1 MHSAPIISR
10 NVNYTVSILYILFYI
25 DIQND
30 SYSFFLIVM
39 DVLQI
44 DLGLGLPGIFQ
55 VPGVGFND
63 VVIETPFHNMC
74 AALEQEEC
82 LGSLHFFLV
91 GRLHAPCFFLEMP
104 WVVHHV
110 FSQVH
115 WFNFTCHRNT
125 WPRALGESTRRI
137 CHSPSA
143 MVSEPIIG
151 LPWEL

>member
-1 MHSAPIISR
+1 MIQ
-10 NVNYTVSILYILFYI
+10 YLYCIFYI

-39 DVLQI
+39 DVLQII

-82 LGSLHFFLV
+82 LGSCQFFL
-91 GRLHAPCFFLEMP
+91 GGQTAC
-104 WVVHHV
+104 
-110 FSQVH
+110 
-115 WFNFTCHRNT
+115 
-125 WPRALGESTRRI
+125 A
-137 CHSPSA
+137 
-143 MVSEPIIG
+143 
-151 LPWEL
+151 